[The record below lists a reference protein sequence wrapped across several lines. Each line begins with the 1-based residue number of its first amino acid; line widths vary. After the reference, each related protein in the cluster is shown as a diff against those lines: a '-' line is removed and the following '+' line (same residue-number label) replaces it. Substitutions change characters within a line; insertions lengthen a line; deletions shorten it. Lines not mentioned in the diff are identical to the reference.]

1 MTHSCQIFVFFVSD
15 VSVLECEAILKKK
28 ELSKTLNM
36 EKIQLK
42 HSTTEFF
49 LVGVMYCTL
58 FIATCVLDVNLFY

>member
-36 EKIQLK
+36 ETIQLK

-49 LVGVMYCTL
+49 
-58 FIATCVLDVNLFY
+58 